1 MNSDYMAKMSAEELD
16 ELARYMGVSIVAA
29 KSAESK
35 ARMIQEKRSRVARVG
50 VLGIEFEIPMKRVR
64 DKRVSD
70 LLEKKT
76 DASTEEAVRLLVG
89 DDKFAELVGACT
101 DEDGTVDV
109 DAMGYAI
116 AKIMCSDELKN
127 Y

>member
-16 ELARYMGVSIVAA
+16 ELARFMGVSVVAA

-35 ARMIQEKRSRVARVG
+35 ARMIEERRSRVARVG

-70 LLEKKT
+70 LLDEKT
-76 DASTEEAVRLLVG
+76 DAATEEAVRLLVG
-89 DDKFAELVGACT
+89 DGKFDELVAACT
-101 DEDGTVDV
+101 DDDGTVDV

-116 AKIMCSDELKN
+116 AKIVCSDELKN

>member
-1 MNSDYMAKMSAEELD
+1 MNGEYMARMSAEELD
-16 ELARYMGVSIVAA
+16 ELARFMGVSVVAA

-35 ARMIQEKRSRVARVG
+35 ARMIEEKRSRVASV
-50 VLGIEFEIPMKRVR
+50 VALGIEFEVPMKRAR

-70 LLEKKT
+70 LLEEKT
-76 DASTEEAVRLLVG
+76 DAATEQAVRLLVG
-89 DDKFAELVGACT
+89 DAKYAELVGACT
-101 DEDGTVDV
+101 DGDGTVDV

-116 AKIMCSDELKN
+116 AKIIYSDELKN

>member
-16 ELARYMGVSIVAA
+16 ELARFMGVSIVAA

-35 ARMIQEKRSRVARVG
+35 ARMIEERRSRVARFG
-50 VLGIEFEIPMKRVR
+50 VLGIEFEVPMKRVR

-70 LLEKKT
+70 LLGEKT
-76 DASTEEAVRLLVG
+76 DAATEEAVRLLVG
-89 DDKFAELVGACT
+89 DEKFAELVAACT

>member
-1 MNSDYMAKMSAEELD
+1 MNSDYMAKMSAEEMD
-16 ELARYMGVSIVAA
+16 ELARFMGVSVVAA

-35 ARMIQEKRSRVARVG
+35 ARMIEERRSRVARVG

-70 LLEKKT
+70 LLDEKT
-76 DASTEEAVRLLVG
+76 DAATEEAVRLLVG
-89 DDKFAELVGACT
+89 DGKFDELVAACT
-101 DEDGTVDV
+101 DDDGTVDV

-116 AKIMCSDELKN
+116 AKIVCSDELKN